1 MDHMTF
7 WKLTCFLVPYKLH
20 AIQHTVPTPQ
30 VVCEC
35 LLATEFSSQVLEL
48 LYPAIQILLVC

>member
-35 LLATEFSSQVLEL
+35 LLATEFSSQAHSENDTDHL
-48 LYPAIQILLVC
+48 LANKQ